1 MAERTY
7 CVESSEAAD
16 TEAVEAD
23 STVPVA
29 PSTCVDALVGSPAAS
44 AQPKTS
50 RSSSAGKDFAA
61 VSPVPAP
68 DSGLPPASGASLSF
82 PTLSPFAVLE
92 VSGAS
97 CAVPKTAILS
107 PLAAAAAGLSLDST

>member
-1 MAERTY
+1 MPERTY
-7 CVESSEAAD
+7 CDESLKGTD
-16 TEAVEAD
+16 TGAMAVGSA
-23 STVPVA
+23 VPVA
-29 PSTCVDALVGSPAAS
+29 PSTCVDPLVGSLAAP

-50 RSSSAGKDFAA
+50 RSSSAGKDFAV

-92 VSGAS
+92 VSEAS
-97 CAVPKTAILS
+97 CAAPETAILS
-107 PLAAAAAGLSLDST
+107 LLAAGLSLDST